1 MVLVALMALGGVL
14 SGSFIFFAIG
24 RVLKPIKDLT
34 QGAQRIAGGDFG
46 HSIVARTGDEVQAL
60 AQEFLA
66 QEFNTMAQEL
76 KESYTS
82 LERKVEERT
91 EELQQSE
98 ERLRT
103 LTRLSPAMIFR
114 ATPEG
119 ECTYVN
125 ERWTEITG

>member
-1 MVLVALMALGGVL
+1 MGVITQEEWGNVVGPTQTYDMVLVALMALGGVL

-60 AQEFLA
+60 AQEF
-66 QEFNTMAQEL
+66 NTMAQEL

-103 LTRLSPAMIFR
+103 LTRLSPR
-114 ATPEG
+114 
-119 ECTYVN
+119 
-125 ERWTEITG
+125 